1 MCVRPHPY
9 VDTHTHSVACELLP
23 LLSEVLTPNPIVCVF
38 VHALEC
44 TSVRVTDRCIR
55 RTDSGNSSSSS
66 LIHPSPFLLSS
77 IHFSFSFSAFLPLR
91 SWFVLNCW
99 REIARN
105 GISGSIADILKAL
118 RIPVPAS
125 PSQPAMPHG
134 DIPAS
139 KPQIFPSFFASL
151 PFSLSLFLRWHF
163 QQLRMFKLHISA
175 SLRSLKAFHRF

>member
-1 MCVRPHPY
+1 MWTVTSSVRISHTKPY
-9 VDTHTHSVACELLP
+9 C
-23 LLSEVLTPNPIVCVF
+23 VCVC
-38 VHALEC
+38 AC
-44 TSVRVTDRCIR
+44 TWVYKCACDWQVYTENWWREFFLFLCST
-55 RTDSGNSSSSS
+55 S

-91 SWFVLNCW
+91 SRFVLNCW